1 MLLNLNDE
9 QAVRAGFA
17 ALMRKVSETSP
28 KARLQG
34 VIVQTMG
41 RGHIEL
47 VVGVQRDPVFGMVV
61 MAGLGGVLVEVLK
74 DVVFR
79 LAPFDVGEAERM
91 LRELRM
97 TALLDGVRGQS
108 AVDRP
113 AIATMLSRLSYWA
126 AAMEPVL
133 AELDLN
139 PVLVGAAGPVAVD
152 CVMVLKKR
160 EGNNLPGWIT

>member
-1 MLLNLNDE
+1 
-9 QAVRAGFA
+9 
-17 ALMRKVSETSP
+17 
-28 KARLQG
+28 
-34 VIVQTMG
+34 
-41 RGHIEL
+41 
-47 VVGVQRDPVFGMVV
+47 
-61 MAGLGGVLVEVLK
+61 
-74 DVVFR
+74 
-79 LAPFDVGEAERM
+79 M

-108 AVDRP
+108 AVDRH
-113 AIATMLSRLSYWA
+113 AIASMLSQLSHWA

-160 EGNNLPGWIT
+160 EGNNLPGQIK